1 MTELVIQDT
10 IEETLKAQSGASIAS
25 LVLDFSK
32 SSEQVSSQI
41 LEHSLRVLQLDG
53 KIKIIVPAKQTHIR
67 RLFILNGFSSIHSD
81 TSNSDPDIK
90 IFLATKP
97 DFTGVSVT
105 LDGKVEVMPADS
117 VWTLDIINNI
127 DVDNTKVGM
136 VLYGTQI
143 CREKIQTS
151 IANTQ
156 DNQMISE
163 FDLVQQDIPKPT
175 YGGTSDQP
183 KKRRAC
189 KNCTCG

>member
-127 DVDNTKVGM
+127 DVDNTK
-136 VLYGTQI
+136 
-143 CREKIQTS
+143 
-151 IANTQ
+151 